1 MGISQLK
8 KVVKTCL
15 AIKVLVCGVLKKT
28 AEVDRKLLLNA
39 TPALLPRRCVSSPG
53 VAGETPWLVLAV
65 PRVPAV
71 VVPSHQLDV
80 LEVLLEGE
88 VPRLAGQTRS
98 SDADLAAVAAPVV
111 GVAVVG
117 LDQLRLGH

>member
-1 MGISQLK
+1 MGIFQLK

-39 TPALLPRRCVSSPG
+39 TPAALLPRRCVSSPG

-80 LEVLLEGE
+80 LEVLLE
-88 VPRLAGQTRS
+88 
-98 SDADLAAVAAPVV
+98 
-111 GVAVVG
+111 
-117 LDQLRLGH
+117 